1 MSHQKR
7 LTVND
12 VDPGAYQ
19 SILAMERY
27 VRAGTLDRALV
38 ALLRLRSS
46 QLNGC
51 AYCLDMH
58 AAEARAAG
66 VEQRRLDIL
75 SAWREA
81 PSFFT
86 DREQAVLELTESV
99 TRIGEAGV
107 PDAVWEDVARLF
119 DKNEIVRL
127 LMAICAINVWNR
139 MAISTHQVLPERD
152 EVIKGAVANP
162 ALATNEGG
170 HHTVVVG

>member
-1 MSHQKR
+1 MSQQQR
-7 LTVND
+7 LNVND

-19 SILAMERY
+19 AILAMERY
-27 VRAGTLDRALV
+27 VRAGTLDPALTALV
-38 ALLRLRSS
+38 RLRAS

-51 AYCLDMH
+51 AFCLDMH
-58 AAEARAAG
+58 AAEARSAG

-86 DREQAVLELTESV
+86 ERERAAFELTESM

-107 PDAVWEDVARLF
+107 PDSLWDDVTRHF
-119 DKNEIVRL
+119 DKKETVRL

-139 MAISTHQVLPERD
+139 MAISTHQALPEQ
-152 EVIKGAVANP
+152 
-162 ALATNEGG
+162 NESAKAQPS
-170 HHTVVVG
+170 T

>member
-7 LTVND
+7 WSVND
-12 VDPGAYQ
+12 VDPDAYRA
-19 SILAMERY
+19 ILAMERY
-27 VRAGTLDRALV
+27 ARAGTQDHALAALV
-38 ALLRLRSS
+38 RLRAS

-51 AYCLDMH
+51 AFCLDMH
-58 AAEARAAG
+58 SAEARAAG

-86 DREQAVLELTESV
+86 DREQAALELTESV

-107 PDAVWEDVARLF
+107 PDSVWEDVARLF

-127 LMAICAINVWNR
+127 LMIICAINVWNR
-139 MAISTHQVLPERD
+139 MAISTHQGLPERD
-152 EVIKGAVANP
+152 AKAQSP
-162 ALATNEGG
+162 T
-170 HHTVVVG
+170 

>member
-1 MSHQKR
+1 MAHQKR
-7 LTVND
+7 FTVKE
-12 VDPGAYQ
+12 VDPDAYQ
-19 SILAMERY
+19 AILAMERY
-27 VRAGTLDRALV
+27 VRAGSRDHDLIALIKLRA
-38 ALLRLRSS
+38 S

-86 DREQAVLELTESV
+86 DREQAALELTECV

-107 PDAVWEDVARLF
+107 PDSVWEAVARVF
-119 DKNEIVRL
+119 DRNETVRL

-139 MAISTHQVLPERD
+139 IAISTRQELPARD
-152 EVIKGAVANP
+152 ARAQSS
-162 ALATNEGG
+162 T
-170 HHTVVVG
+170 

>member
-1 MSHQKR
+1 MSYQKR
-7 LTVND
+7 LTVNEID
-12 VDPGAYQ
+12 SGAYQ
-19 SILAMERY
+19 AILSMERY
-27 VRAGTLDRALV
+27 VRAGTADHALAALV
-38 ALLRLRSS
+38 RLRAS

-58 AAEARAAG
+58 AVEARAAG

-86 DREQAVLELTESV
+86 DRERAALGLTESV

-119 DKNEIVRL
+119 DKDEIVWL
-127 LMAICAINVWNR
+127 LMTISVINVWNR
-139 MAISTHQVLPERD
+139 LAISTHQALPERD
-152 EVIKGAVANP
+152 VAKAKSP
-162 ALATNEGG
+162 T
-170 HHTVVVG
+170 

>member
-7 LTVND
+7 LSVND
-12 VDPGAYQ
+12 VDPDAYRA
-19 SILAMERY
+19 ILAMERY
-27 VRAGTLDRALV
+27 ARAGTQDHALAALV
-38 ALLRLRSS
+38 RLRAS

-51 AYCLDMH
+51 AFCLDMH
-58 AAEARAAG
+58 AVEARAAG

-86 DREQAVLELTESV
+86 DREQAALELTESV

-107 PDAVWEDVARLF
+107 PDSVWEDVARLF

-127 LMAICAINVWNR
+127 LMTICAINVWNR
-139 MAISTHQVLPERD
+139 MAISTHQGLPERD
-152 EVIKGAVANP
+152 AKAQSP
-162 ALATNEGG
+162 T
-170 HHTVVVG
+170 